1 MDGPDQPGDA
11 AGSSFSMW
19 YGRAMEMLSGPVP
32 HTSSREPA
40 PRRSS
45 PREDVWEALRA
56 EDQEEKMGQGALHG
70 DATALFAD
78 VTKVLVGEQHRTARV
93 AWDLF
98 VEWDPNDPRARVSPD
113 VLLLDGQP
121 PDIEPSIWQ
130 TWKPSCDP
138 PRFAL
143 EIVSD
148 KSRAKDYD
156 LSPSRYAA
164 LGTEELAVFDPAPR
178 GPDAFPLQVF
188 RRSDRGQF
196 LRVYAGPGPA
206 ESVVL
211 RAWLVVTDGGERV
224 RLAHDAEGRDLIPTP
239 QEQARAATERAETA
253 EAKVQQLEEEL
264 ARLRAK
270 G

>member
-1 MDGPDQPGDA
+1 
-11 AGSSFSMW
+11 
-19 YGRAMEMLSGPVP
+19 METLGLSTP
-32 HTSSREPA
+32 HASPQAPA

-45 PREDVWEALRA
+45 PREDVWELLRA
-56 EDQEEKMGQGALHG
+56 EDLEEKMGQGAAHG
-70 DATALFAD
+70 DATVLFAD

-93 AWDLF
+93 VWDLF

-113 VLLLDGQP
+113 VLVLDGQP

-130 TWKPSCDP
+130 TWKPSCEP
-138 PRFAL
+138 PQFAL
-143 EIVSD
+143 EIVSE
-148 KSRAKDYD
+148 KSRTKDYD
-156 LSPSRYAA
+156 LSPLRYAA
-164 LGTEELAVFDPAPR
+164 LGTEELAIFDPAPR
-178 GPDAFPLQVF
+178 GTDAFPLQIF

-239 QEQARAATERAETA
+239 QEQADAERQRARAAEQQARTAEQQARAATERAETA

-264 ARLRAK
+264 ARLRAR

>member
-1 MDGPDQPGDA
+1 
-11 AGSSFSMW
+11 
-19 YGRAMEMLSGPVP
+19 MEMPSTAIPQAP
-32 HTSSREPA
+32 PREPA
-40 PRRSS
+40 PRRSL
-45 PREDVWEALRA
+45 PREDVWEVLRA
-56 EDQEEKMGQGALHG
+56 EDLEEKIGQGVAHG
-70 DATALFAD
+70 EATLLFAS
-78 VTKVLVGEQHRTARV
+78 VTKILVAEQHRTARV

-130 TWKPSCDP
+130 TWKPSCEP

-143 EIVSD
+143 EIVSE

-156 LSPSRYAA
+156 LSPLRYSA
-164 LGTEELAVFDPAPR
+164 LGTEELAVFDPTPR
-178 GPDAFPLQVF
+178 GADAFPLQVF

-196 LRVYAGPGPA
+196 LRAYAGPGPA

-224 RLAHDAEGRDLIPTP
+224 RLAHDAEGRDLIPT
-239 QEQARAATERAETA
+239 QEEQADAARQQARTAEQQARTAEQQARTATERAETA

-264 ARLRAK
+264 ARLRA
-270 G
+270 GT